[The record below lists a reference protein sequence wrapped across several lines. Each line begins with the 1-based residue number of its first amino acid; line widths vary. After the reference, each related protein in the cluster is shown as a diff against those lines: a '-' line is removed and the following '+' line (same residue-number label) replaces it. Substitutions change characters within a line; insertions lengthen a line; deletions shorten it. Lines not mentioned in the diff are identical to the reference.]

1 MMINNEQK
9 RYGVIIPIPLAKI
22 GDALIL
28 TLRMDIKHFNS
39 FECNQYVKCKD
50 SSIALEM
57 NIRLL
62 VYFKKLVFVT
72 QAIAK
77 LGHG

>member
-1 MMINNEQK
+1 MINNEQK

-39 FECNQYVKCKD
+39 FECNQYVNAK
-50 SSIALEM
+50 IAQL
-57 NIRLL
+57 
-62 VYFKKLVFVT
+62 
-72 QAIAK
+72 
-77 LGHG
+77 H